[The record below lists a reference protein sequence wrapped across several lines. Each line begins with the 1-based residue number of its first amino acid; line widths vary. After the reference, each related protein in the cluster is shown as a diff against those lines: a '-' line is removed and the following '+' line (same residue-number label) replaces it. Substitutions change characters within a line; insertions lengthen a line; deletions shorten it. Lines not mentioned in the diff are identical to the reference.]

1 LIVLVDKFIKKEL
14 LAIGATS
21 MTRTM
26 PQLPPDTVNLIAG
39 DPDFNQPEFINKA
52 VYDAMKEGHTH
63 YAFGGDPEFKEAI
76 ATYYQK
82 FGVEV
87 DPKTQVQI
95 TSGGSQAIY
104 RAFGTILDPG
114 NEVIAMDPSYT
125 GYDQPAKYFGGKL
138 VRAKQAKDQKGTFRP
153 DFTEI
158 ENAVNDNTKAV
169 LICNPDNPAG
179 TVWTKK
185 ELEKLAEIANDK
197 DILVITDE
205 IYTEY
210 VWGDNKH
217 STMLDLP
224 GMQERNIV
232 LMSFSKTF
240 AWTGCRAG
248 FMISG
253 PELMRHISNVPIG
266 ISGMPLPF
274 QKAATKALKEG
285 WGFVDE
291 MRKEYRKR
299 IDYMVPRLNKIEG
312 VRCPYPEGTF
322 YLFPEVKGLH
332 IPGMKL
338 VMDMV
343 MKQRLLLAPGIMYG
357 SNGEGHLRLAL
368 VKPIEVLEK
377 AANRLE
383 AYLKNS

>member
-82 FGVEV
+82 FGVEI
-87 DPKTQVQI
+87 DSKTQVQI

-114 NEVIAMDPSYT
+114 NEIIVMDPSYT
-125 GYDQPAKYFGGKL
+125 GYDQPASYFGGKL
-138 VRAKQAKDQKGTFRP
+138 VRAKQVKDQKGIFRP

-158 ENAVNDNTKAV
+158 ENAINENTKAV

-185 ELEKLAEIANDK
+185 ELEKLAEIADNK

-210 VWGDNKH
+210 VWDDNKH
-217 STMLDLP
+217 NTMLDLP
-224 GMQERNIV
+224 GMLERNIV

-253 PELMRHISNVPIG
+253 PELMRHISDVPIG

-285 WGFVDE
+285 WDFVDE
-291 MRKEYRKR
+291 MRTEYRKR
-299 IDYMVPRLNKIEG
+299 IDYMVPRLNEIEG
-312 VRCPYPEGTF
+312 VHCPYPEGTF
-322 YLFPEVKGLH
+322 YLFPEVQGLH
-332 IPGMKL
+332 IPGIKL

-357 SNGEGHLRLAL
+357 SNGEGHLRIAL
-368 VKPIEVLEK
+368 VKPVEVLEK
-377 AANRLE
+377 AADRLE

>member
-1 LIVLVDKFIKKEL
+1 MF
-14 LAIGATS
+14 LAIA
-21 MTRTM
+21 
-26 PQLPPDTVNLIAG
+26 N
-39 DPDFNQPEFINKA
+39 
-52 VYDAMKEGHTH
+52 
-63 YAFGGDPEFKEAI
+63 
-76 ATYYQK
+76 YYQK

-104 RAFGTILDPG
+104 RAFRTILNPG
-114 NEVIAMDPSYT
+114 DEIVIMNPSYT
-125 GYDQPAKYFGGKL
+125 GYDQPAAYFGGKM
-138 VRAKQAKDQKGTFRP
+138 VRAKQMKDNKGIFRP
-153 DFTEI
+153 DFAEI

-169 LICNPDNPAG
+169 LICNPDNPTG
-179 TVWTKK
+179 TVWTLK

-217 STMLDLP
+217 NTILGLP
-224 GMQERNIV
+224 GMLERNIV

-253 PELMRHISNVPIG
+253 PELMNHISNVPIG

-274 QKAATKALKEG
+274 QKAATKALKDG

-291 MRKEYRKR
+291 MRKEYKKR
-299 IDYMVPRLNKIEG
+299 IDFMVPRLNEIEG
-312 VRCPYPEGTF
+312 VNCPYPEGTF
-322 YLFPEVKGLH
+322 YLFPEVKGLKVAG
-332 IPGMKL
+332 IRL
-338 VMDMV
+338 IMDMM
-343 MKQRLLLAPGIMYG
+343 MKQKLLIATGVMYG
-357 SNGEGHLRLAL
+357 SNGVGHLRFAL
-368 VKPIEVLEK
+368 VRPVEELEK

-383 AYLKNS
+383 AYLRDQ

>member
-1 LIVLVDKFIKKEL
+1 MIVLVDKFIKKEL

-52 VYDAMKEGHTH
+52 VYEAMKEGYTH

-76 ATYYQK
+76 AAYYQK
-82 FGVEV
+82 FGVEI

-114 NEVIAMDPSYT
+114 DEIIAMDPSYT
-125 GYDQPAKYFGGKL
+125 GYDQPATYFGGKL
-138 VRAKQAKDQKGTFRP
+138 VRAKQVKDQKGIFRP

-169 LICNPDNPAG
+169 LICNPDNPSG

-185 ELEKLAEIANDK
+185 ELEKLA
-197 DILVITDE
+197 
-205 IYTEY
+205 TEY
-210 VWGDNKH
+210 VWGENKH
-217 STMLDLP
+217 NTMLNLP
-224 GMQERNIV
+224 RMKERNII

-285 WGFVDE
+285 WSFVEE
-291 MRKEYRKR
+291 MRVEYRKR
-299 IDYMVPRLNKIEG
+299 IDYLVPRLNEIEG
-312 VRCPYPEGTF
+312 VNCPYPEGTF
-322 YLFPEVKGLH
+322 YLFPEVQGLH
-332 IPGMKL
+332 VPGMKL
-338 VMDMV
+338 VMDMM

-368 VKPIEVLEK
+368 VKPVEVLEK
-377 AANRLE
+377 AADRLE
-383 AYLKNS
+383 AYLKDS